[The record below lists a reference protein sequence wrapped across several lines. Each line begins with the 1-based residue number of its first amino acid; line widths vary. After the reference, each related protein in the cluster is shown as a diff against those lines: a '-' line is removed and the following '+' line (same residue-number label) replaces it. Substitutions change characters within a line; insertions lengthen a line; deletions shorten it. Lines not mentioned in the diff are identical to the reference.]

1 MDSNS
6 FRDIMGTFATGV
18 TVVTTCVDGLY
29 HGFTANAV
37 CSVALDPPLLL
48 VCADKGGVAHGQL
61 TRAESFGVSI
71 LSAEQETVSNLF
83 ASRSEPE
90 AGGMRDLPFRV
101 GETGAPLLDGALA
114 WLECRSHSQAEGGDH
129 TIFFGEAVD
138 GGSDAEQDP
147 LLFFRGGYRFVSPV
161 G

>member
-6 FRDIMGTFATGV
+6 FRGIMGVFATGV

-37 CSVALDPPLLL
+37 SSVSLEPPLLL
-48 VCADKGGVAHGQL
+48 VCADKGGIAHGQL

-71 LSAEQETVSNLF
+71 LSAEQE
-83 ASRSEPE
+83 A
-90 AGGMRDLPFRV
+90 

-138 GGSDAEQDP
+138 GGSDAGQDP
-147 LLFFRGGYRFVSPV
+147 LLFFRGGYRFVSPL